1 MRCVE
6 CEHVDDVIYDITTL
20 WFYLP
25 TEDVF
30 ARVAALAGRMTLDAR
45 QFSDKG
51 ISITVA
57 KSKLDGLLTALFG
70 ELNGKE
76 LIETRVISTDGA
88 EPGVADMGKI
98 MSGDV
103 FVNRFKSQWL
113 IEAMRE
119 ERYTTH
125 FQPIIHA
132 NGPRA
137 GQTFA
142 MEGLFRVRDAGD
154 KVIPPGYV
162 FKLAEDAD
170 LLFSLDLAAR
180 ASAVNTAATG
190 GYDGRLFINFNPSS
204 IYDPS
209 YCLRTTAAAISEL
222 GFKPDQITFEITET
236 HQAKDKD
243 HLKGILAF
251 YRRAG
256 FKVAL
261 DDIGAGWSGLNMLHE
276 LTPDFVKIDMDL
288 VRNIHSDTLKQS
300 IVRHLIAI
308 ADELEIELIAEGIE
322 KASEAEVLREMGAHY
337 LQGFLYGKPAPL
349 LPASKNIPA
358 A

>member
-6 CEHVDDVIYDITTL
+6 CETIEDVIFETTTL
-20 WFYLP
+20 WWHLP
-25 TEDVF
+25 TPDIASRVLDVANKLSLITKQF
-30 ARVAALAGRMTLDAR
+30 AKTGVSVQVGRARLD
-45 QFSDKG
+45 D
-51 ISITVA
+51 
-57 KSKLDGLLTALFG
+57 LLTSLFG
-70 ELNGKE
+70 ELNTKE
-76 LIETRVISTDGA
+76 LIESRVISTDGA
-88 EPGVADMGKI
+88 EPTVAELGRI

-125 FQPIIHA
+125 YQPIVHA
-132 NGPRA
+132 KGPRL

-142 MEGLFRVRDAGD
+142 MEGLFRVRDSED
-154 KVIPPGYV
+154 NIIPPGYV

-180 ASAVNTAATG
+180 ACAVNTAGAA

-204 IYDPS
+204 IYDPA
-209 YCLRTTAAAISEL
+209 YCLRTTAAGVAEL
-222 GFKPDQITFEITET
+222 GMKPGQVTFEVTET
-236 HQAKDKD
+236 HQAQDMN

-261 DDIGAGWSGLNMLHE
+261 DDVGAGWSGLNMLHE
-276 LTPDFVKIDMDL
+276 LNPDFVKIDMDL
-288 VRNIHSDTLKQS
+288 VRNIQSDSLKQS

-308 ADELEIELIAEGIE
+308 ADELDIELIAEGIE
-322 KASEAEVLREMGAHY
+322 TDAEADVLREMGAHY
-337 LQGFLYGKPAPL
+337 LQGYHFAKPGPL
-349 LPASKNIPA
+349 
-358 A
+358 